1 MFSYTAQVH
10 TIPIVITLVTKSGA
24 SEELKDGVQ
33 HQMAMLGRQLSV
45 NISVAEVDRF
55 GKTYFNLCLIF
66 CVYKMAVLLTK
77 LSYHHILTIKILNLF
92 SSGLKL
98 ILEEKL

>member
-10 TIPIVITLVTKSGA
+10 TIPIVITLVRKGGA
-24 SEELKDGVQ
+24 SEELKDGIQ

-55 GKTYFNLCLIF
+55 GKTYFNICLIF
-66 CVYKMAVLLTK
+66 VFIRW
-77 LSYHHILTIKILNLF
+77 LS
-92 SSGLKL
+92 S
-98 ILEEKL
+98 

>member
-33 HQMAMLGRQLSV
+33 LQMAMLDRQLSV

-55 GKTYFNLCLIF
+55 GKTILIY
-66 CVYKMAVLLTK
+66 V
-77 LSYHHILTIKILNLF
+77 
-92 SSGLKL
+92 
-98 ILEEKL
+98 